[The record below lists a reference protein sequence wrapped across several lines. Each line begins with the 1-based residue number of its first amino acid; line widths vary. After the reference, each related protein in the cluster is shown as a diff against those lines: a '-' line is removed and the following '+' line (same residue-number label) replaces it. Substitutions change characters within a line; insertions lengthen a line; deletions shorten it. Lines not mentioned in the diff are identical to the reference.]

1 VRDAAGIERTAQLF
15 FVSPGQINF
24 LVPASTS
31 PGTASVTVMT
41 REGRLS
47 TGLMP
52 ISNTAPAIFTAAADG
67 RGIAA
72 AYALRITAD
81 GRQLVEQVVRYDASS
96 ATWLPVPIDL
106 GPEGDQVFLVLFGTG
121 WRFIPAAASLSVLIN
136 GAPVA
141 PVYAGPQGGF
151 VGLDQLNLRLDR
163 TLAGRGL
170 VDLQLAIDGT
180 TSNVVKIHIR

>member
-1 VRDAAGIERTAQLF
+1 
-15 FVSPGQINF
+15 
-24 LVPASTS
+24 
-31 PGTASVTVMT
+31 
-41 REGRLS
+41 
-47 TGLMP
+47 
-52 ISNTAPAIFTAAADG
+52 
-67 RGIAA
+67 
-72 AYALRITAD
+72 
-81 GRQLVEQVVRYDASS
+81 
-96 ATWLPVPIDL
+96 
-106 GPEGDQVFLVLFGTG
+106 
-121 WRFIPAAASLSVLIN
+121 

>member
-1 VRDAAGIERTAQLF
+1 LQLF

-121 WRFIPAAASLSVLIN
+121 WRFIPSAASLSVLIN
-136 GAPVA
+136 GAPVV

-163 TLAGRGL
+163 KLAGRGV
-170 VDLQLAIDGT
+170 VDLQLAVDGA